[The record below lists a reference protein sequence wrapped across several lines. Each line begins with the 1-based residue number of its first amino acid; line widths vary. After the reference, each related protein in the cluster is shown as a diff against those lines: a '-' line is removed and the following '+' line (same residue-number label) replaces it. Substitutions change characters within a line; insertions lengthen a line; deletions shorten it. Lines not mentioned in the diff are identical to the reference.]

1 MGRKPG
7 RGNHVSQQH
16 SELVRD
22 LERVLTDT
30 DNLGAVPTSD
40 SGVHAYA
47 PAVML
52 KIRDMLGTQGRHR
65 FSGTRHFRS
74 INKLLQNWHDLLG
87 RHVDL
92 VRERQVWH
100 EESNVVVSTP
110 WDALAAATSS
120 STVEVGAPYSG
131 IRFMLLDILVPAE
144 LNPRGRLTSFTFAG
158 INFAQPST
166 SSTTVGYSTAAGVLG
181 TPAVLG
187 MDLTVFY
194 QNKTAPIGRRGFRP
208 WTGWIFDPSAKIN
221 VQIHNPDPALARSYD
236 LAWLMRSSPCNE
248 TFDPQKAMHN
258 YTGGESFQTL
268 ADQIHGA
275 VIGIGQGALPRPGYG
290 GATPGGVSLMRR

>member
-1 MGRKPG
+1 M
-7 RGNHVSQQH
+7 SQQH
-16 SELVRD
+16 VELVRD
-22 LERVLTDT
+22 LEHVLQDT
-30 DNLGAVPTSD
+30 DSLGAVPGTD

-47 PAVML
+47 PGVMM
-52 KIRDMLGTQGRHR
+52 KIRDLLQAGASHR

-100 EESNVVVSTP
+100 EESNVIVSTP

-120 STVEVGAPYSG
+120 SVCEVGAPYSG

-144 LNPRGRLTSFTFAG
+144 LNPRGRLREFTFAG
-158 INFAQPST
+158 INFANPSTT
-166 SSTTVGYSTAAGVLG
+166 SSTVSYSTAGGVLG
-181 TPAVLG
+181 TPLVLG

-221 VQIHNPDPALARSYD
+221 VQIYNPDPALAKSYD

-248 TFDPQKAMHN
+248 TFDPTRAMHA
-258 YTGGESFQTL
+258 YTGGESFQTM

-275 VIGIGQGALPRPGYG
+275 VIGIGQGALPRPSF
-290 GATPGGVSLMRR
+290 ATPIPAGVQLMRR